1 MSFAD
6 VDVRVTIVCE
16 GVNDSEV
23 IKRLAEQE
31 NINGVNLEHM
41 GGDSGL
47 LPNKLHFVANRRNF
61 SALPALAVVLDA
73 NGDPVNALSTAND
86 ELRKII
92 PFDQPPL
99 KYDEVREVNWEKRAM
114 RVGVFITPGE
124 GRNGA
129 LEELILPTVSADLTK
144 CIRDFRECARK
155 AGKGATVKK
164 ESKKAAQAL
173 LSALPKHCINLAD
186 AAEQAMID
194 FNHDA
199 FNGLKKFIR
208 ELVP

>member
-6 VDVRVTIVCE
+6 VRATIVCE

-31 NINGVNLEHM
+31 NIDGVNLEHM
-41 GGDSGL
+41 GGNSGL
-47 LPNKLHFVANRRNF
+47 LPTKLYSIASRRNF
-61 SALPALAVVLDA
+61 NALPALAVVLDA
-73 NGDPVNALSTAND
+73 NGDPVNALSTVCD
-86 ELRKII
+86 ELGKIV
-92 PFDQPPL
+92 PLGQPSL
-99 KYDEVREVNWEKRAM
+99 KHDEVREVKWEKRVI
-114 RVGVFITPGE
+114 RVGVFIMPGG

-129 LEELILPTVSADLTK
+129 LEELILPTVPADLTK
-144 CIRDFRECARK
+144 CIHDFRECARK
-155 AGKGATVKK
+155 AGKGAAVKK
-164 ESKKAAQAL
+164 ESKKTAQAL

-186 AAEQAMID
+186 AAEQGMID

-208 ELVP
+208 ELAP

>member
-6 VDVRVTIVCE
+6 VRATIVCE

-23 IKRLAEQE
+23 IKQLAEQE

-47 LPNKLHFVANRRNF
+47 LPDKLHFVANRRNF
-61 SALPALAVVLDA
+61 NALPALAVVLDA
-73 NGDPVNALSTAND
+73 NGDPVNALSTANN
-86 ELRKII
+86 ELQKII
-92 PFDQPPL
+92 PFDQPSL
-99 KYDEVREVNWEKRAM
+99 KYDEVREVNWEKRAI
-114 RVGVFITPGE
+114 RVGVFITPGG

-129 LEELILPTVSADLTK
+129 LEELILPTVPADLTK
-144 CIRDFRECARK
+144 CIHDFRECARK

-173 LSALPKHCINLAD
+173 LSALPKHCINLAH
-186 AAEQAMID
+186 AAEQGMID
-194 FNHDA
+194 FNHNA

-208 ELVP
+208 ELAS